1 MMFIEILTWGLTG
14 LSIIGVVLNIK
25 KKTECFVVWLVTN
38 ASWTVYD
45 FSIGAYAQSF
55 LFFIY
60 TVLAI
65 YGLYEWRKKKW

>member
-1 MMFIEILTWGLTG
+1 MSIEVLTWGLAG
-14 LSIIGVVLNIK
+14 LSLVGVVLNIK
-25 KKTECFVVWLVTN
+25 KKTECFVIWLVTN

-55 LFFIY
+55 LFSIY
-60 TVLAI
+60 TVLAV